1 MISEEVSGGDIGHV
15 QDELCFHRVRWNFRL
30 VYGFDDSEVTLVTS
44 SFSLLSKPILDLFQ
58 IQWAF
63 HWMNL
68 NWIGSHSYLRSH
80 IVVDHLCSHSKAS
93 NRAGN
98 DGRSGHDLDLH
109 GHERD
114 VKRASKQ
121 SYCILSRSVY
131 SMAISHGSS
140 RSRDPP
146 LFSMPF
152 RAIPSPAPPPIPSSS
167 PTVSVSMPE
176 FRYLL
181 PCVPTIFR
189 INRERAVDPSLFSSP
204 LEW

>member
-1 MISEEVSGGDIGHV
+1 MDGGNVGHV
-15 QDELCFHRVRWNFRL
+15 QDELRFHRMSWIFRL

-63 HWMNL
+63 HRMNL

-114 VKRASKQ
+114 AKR
-121 SYCILSRSVY
+121 V
-131 SMAISHGSS
+131 
-140 RSRDPP
+140 
-146 LFSMPF
+146 
-152 RAIPSPAPPPIPSSS
+152 
-167 PTVSVSMPE
+167 
-176 FRYLL
+176 
-181 PCVPTIFR
+181 
-189 INRERAVDPSLFSSP
+189 
-204 LEW
+204 

>member
-1 MISEEVSGGDIGHV
+1 M
-15 QDELCFHRVRWNFRL
+15 
-30 VYGFDDSEVTLVTS
+30 TS
-44 SFSLLSKPILDLFQ
+44 SFSPLNKPTLDLFQ

-63 HWMNL
+63 HWMNF

-80 IVVDHLCSHSKAS
+80 NVVDHLYSHFKAS

-114 VKRASKQ
+114 AKRALKQ
-121 SYCILSRSVY
+121 SCCILSQSVY

-140 RSRDPP
+140 CSRDPP
-146 LFSMPF
+146 ILPMPF
-152 RAIPSPAPPPIPSSS
+152 RAIPSPTPPPTPSSS

-189 INRERAVDPSLFSSP
+189 INREQAVDPSLFSSP
-204 LEW
+204 LER

>member
-1 MISEEVSGGDIGHV
+1 MSMLQRGRGIKSSVDSVISEEMDGGDIGHV
-15 QDELCFHRVRWNFRL
+15 QDELRFHRVRWNFRL

-63 HWMNL
+63 HRMNL

-80 IVVDHLCSHSKAS
+80 NVVDHLYPHSKAS

-114 VKRASKQ
+114 AKRVFNHPMASFSDQ
-121 SYCILSRSVY
+121 SILWLY
-131 SMAISHGSS
+131 LMDH
-140 RSRDPP
+140 
-146 LFSMPF
+146 
-152 RAIPSPAPPPIPSSS
+152 RAH
-167 PTVSVSMPE
+167 T
-176 FRYLL
+176 
-181 PCVPTIFR
+181 TQ
-189 INRERAVDPSLFSSP
+189 
-204 LEW
+204 

>member
-1 MISEEVSGGDIGHV
+1 MDGGNIVHV
-15 QDELCFHRVRWNFRL
+15 HDELRFHRVRWNFRL
-30 VYGFDDSEVTLVTS
+30 VHEFDDSEMTLVTS

-68 NWIGSHSYLRSH
+68 NWIGSTSHPRSH
-80 IVVDHLCSHSKAS
+80 NVVDHLCSHFKAS

-131 SMAISHGSS
+131 SMALSHGFLVTCLFSPLP
-140 RSRDPP
+140 PP
-146 LFSMPF
+146 LP
-152 RAIPSPAPPPIPSSS
+152 
-167 PTVSVSMPE
+167 
-176 FRYLL
+176 L
-181 PCVPTIFR
+181 P
-189 INRERAVDPSLFSSP
+189 L
-204 LEW
+204 